1 LDGIPKSLPSILAAR
16 KIQSTVSRVGFD
28 WKDADGVMEKIRE
41 EIAEL
46 DEAIH
51 SKKTDAMEDEIG
63 DLLFSVV
70 NLARK
75 CKVDPEAALRRT
87 NRKFRKRFETIEKES
102 KSRGI
107 SLEEMN
113 LQEMDQIWEGSK
125 HTEIEGE
132 KC

>member
-1 LDGIPKSLPSILAAR
+1 
-16 KIQSTVSRVGFD
+16 
-28 WKDADGVMEKIRE
+28 MEKIRE

-46 DEAIH
+46 DEAMH
-51 SKKTDAMEDEIG
+51 SKNTDAMEDEIG

-102 KSRGI
+102 KRRGI

-113 LQEMDQIWEGSK
+113 LQEMDQIWEESK
-125 HTEIEGE
+125 HTDIEPE